1 MIKAVFYEYENGTYK
16 GFTVEGHA
24 GFAVSGKDVVCAAVS
39 MLVINTINSIE
50 SFTADKFRVEDDEEK
65 GIIDFEFISDQI
77 SPDSALLLDSMV
89 LGLNGVRKEYGKF
102 IEIRV

>member
-1 MIKAVFYEYENGTYK
+1 MIRIEIRKNADGSYK
-16 GFTVEGHA
+16 GFSVKGHA
-24 GFAVSGKDVVCAAVS
+24 GFAESGSDIVCSAVS